1 MTITRARKPA
11 AKPKAK
17 PEKAPLTVEQ
27 FIAKA
32 EPLPPPEQ
40 PEPPPAREAP
50 LQGRDERALAIVR
63 RHIPW
68 ATGAGV
74 VPMPGVDFA
83 LIGAVQMHM
92 LARLC
97 EEYRVPFREEFARST
112 VGTLLAGLVQYAVA
126 GNLAAAAVQYI
137 PIAGPLIGF
146 AVLPSFAAAAT
157 FALGK
162 VFITHFESGGTF
174 LDFDPRKVEAHF
186 RAEFEQARG
195 GRAA

>member
-32 EPLPPPEQ
+32 EAPPPPDPPQ
-40 PEPPPAREAP
+40 PPPREASP
-50 LQGRDERALAIVR
+50 PRRDERAIAIVR
-63 RHIPW
+63 GHIPW
-68 ATGAGV
+68 ATGAGI
-74 VPMPGVDFA
+74 VPMPGLDFA
-83 LIGAVQMHM
+83 LIGGVQMHM

-97 EEYRVPFREEFARST
+97 EEYRVPFREEFARSA
-112 VGTLLAGLVQYAVA
+112 VGTLLAGLVQYAVT
-126 GNLAAAAVQYI
+126 GNVAAAALQYI

-157 FALGK
+157 YALGK
-162 VFITHFESGGTF
+162 VFITHLESGGTF

-195 GRAA
+195 GSAA